1 MQDQTPLPLF
11 LHRVSPRSGPLLEP
25 VRKRGRMGFSL
36 IELLVV
42 IAIIAIIIG
51 LLLPAV
57 QKVRDAANRAKCAN
71 NMRQFGL
78 AIHQRHNDMG
88 NIPPAYLWKAGLL
101 SVLPPPPPPPNDVVT
116 PWKFDRPPPS
126 SVYTPILYGWGWAC
140 YLLPYLEQTS
150 LYQQIDFTTS
160 TTGLQ
165 ALPIR
170 TVILKA
176 FTCPADSST
185 GLYTVLDGYG
195 LPLVEAATNSYA
207 ACYGALGNIATA
219 PNDGN
224 GIFVGNGTFQF
235 RDITDGLSNTIAI
248 GERAALFVQTP
259 WVGVLDQGTV
269 LTTPGA
275 PVYQSLN
282 YPPPTMVM
290 ARFYNKWINDPLSE
304 PYDFFTPH
312 TSVMNTLFA
321 DGSVQSINV
330 SVSVDVLCALAT
342 RAGDEVVSLP

>member
-1 MQDQTPLPLF
+1 VQEQTPLPL
-11 LHRVSPRSGPLLEP
+11 LLLRTYSVP
-25 VRKRGRMGFSL
+25 QRQPAWFQGRKGFTL
-36 IELLVV
+36 IELLIV
-42 IAIIAIIIG
+42 IAIIAILIG

-57 QKVRDAANRAKCAN
+57 QKVRDAANRTKCAN
-71 NMRQFGL
+71 NMRQFGI
-78 AIHQRHNDMG
+78 AIHQRYNDAG
-88 NIPPAYLWKAGLL
+88 TIPPAYLWKPGLL
-101 SVLPPPPPPPNDVVT
+101 SVVPPPPPPPNGAET
-116 PWKFDRPPPS
+116 PWKFDRPPPA
-126 SVYTPILYGWGWAC
+126 SVYIPILYGWGWAC
-140 YLLPYLEQTS
+140 YLLPYLEQNS

-170 TVILKA
+170 TTILTA

-185 GLYTVLDGYG
+185 GIYTVLDGYG
-195 LPLVEAATNSYA
+195 LPLVNAATNSYA
-207 ACYGALGNIATA
+207 ACYGALGNIATS

-224 GIFVGNGTFQF
+224 GMFVGNGTFQF

-269 LTTPGA
+269 ITTPGA

-282 YPPPTMVM
+282 YPAPTMAM
-290 ARFYNKWINDPLSE
+290 ARFYNKSINDPLSE

-312 TSVMNTLFA
+312 TGTINLLFA
-321 DGSVQSINV
+321 DGSVH
-330 SVSVDVLCALAT
+330 SVSASVSIEVLCALAT
-342 RAGDEVVSLP
+342 RAGGEAVTLP